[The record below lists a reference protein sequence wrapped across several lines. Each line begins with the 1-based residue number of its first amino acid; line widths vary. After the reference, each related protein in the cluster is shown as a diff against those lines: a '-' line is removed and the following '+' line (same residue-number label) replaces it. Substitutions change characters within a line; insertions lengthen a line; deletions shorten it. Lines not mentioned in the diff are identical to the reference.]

1 MALPSLFKKSDAL
14 LMGVCVLLAA
24 GFLALA
30 ATNAASAGNFLT
42 IDSLFFTSVC
52 LLMALTFIAIPAMT
66 LRERGLLKNP
76 FAIEEGVPPAR
87 AAEHVHFEGGIGLFA
102 YVLGGLLVLTLIEV
116 ALAYVQIHDLRI
128 MLTILMGLSLIKAA
142 LIMAYFMHLRF
153 ERMSLVLT
161 LVPTLVVCICLLFI
175 VFPDS
180 FRTGSLRTPNTAA
193 GAEQTTGA
201 SEH

>member
-76 FAIEEGVPPAR
+76 FAIEEGV
-87 AAEHVHFEGGIGLFA
+87 
-102 YVLGGLLVLTLIEV
+102 
-116 ALAYVQIHDLRI
+116 
-128 MLTILMGLSLIKAA
+128 
-142 LIMAYFMHLRF
+142 
-153 ERMSLVLT
+153 
-161 LVPTLVVCICLLFI
+161 
-175 VFPDS
+175 
-180 FRTGSLRTPNTAA
+180 
-193 GAEQTTGA
+193 
-201 SEH
+201 